1 MPSLRIELFLIFM
14 RYKSFPMKKFTVLF
28 SFILFGFTAY
38 SQTVFTKADTLRGS
52 LNENRDWFDIKHY
65 LIDLKPN
72 IENKTIQGEVRWY
85 AITTKTNHN
94 IQIDLQKPLI
104 IDQVLMIVGPLGR
117 FKLDTLDFTR
127 ENNIAIAFPKT
138 KLEIGEEFELIITYF
153 GKPREAIRPPWDGG
167 WIWKKDANGNPWIS
181 VACQGLGA
189 SVWYP
194 CKDIQSDEP
203 DNGATIDI
211 QIPKKYNI
219 KAISNGRPRNV
230 EFLPFSND
238 TIFSTRVTNPINNY
252 NIIPYI
258 GDYVGWSEQY
268 KGLKGDLDINYWV
281 LREDAEKAKKQFTQ
295 VPQML
300 KAFEYWFGPYPFY
313 EDGFQMIQSP
323 HLGMEHQSAI
333 AYGNKFANGY
343 LGRDLSGSGW
353 GLKWDYIIVHESGHE
368 WFANNITTKDI
379 ADMWVHE
386 GFTSYAETL
395 YTEYYYG
402 KEAGD
407 DYTYGLR
414 KRIMND
420 GPIIGHYGV
429 NNEGSGDMY
438 AKGAVMLHS
447 IRKSINN
454 DSLFRSILIGLNKDF
469 YHQTVTTEQIENYI
483 STKSG
488 INFSKV
494 FDQYLRNIQIPV
506 FAYSYDKKE
515 KILTYQWKNCVNG
528 FNLPLHF
535 KYEGQQFDFLPADYI
550 PQKRLIKLDNFNEA
564 AFGDAIK
571 RLYYV
576 QINNENNGN

>member
-1 MPSLRIELFLIFM
+1 
-14 RYKSFPMKKFTVLF
+14 MKQLTFLF
-28 SFILFGFTAY
+28 STFLLGISTYA
-38 SQTVFTKADTLRGS
+38 QPIFTKADTLRGS
-52 LNENRDWFDIKHY
+52 LNENRDWFDVKHY
-65 LIDLKPN
+65 VISVTPN
-72 IENKTIQGEVRWY
+72 IENKTIQGEVRWN
-85 AITTKTNHN
+85 AIVTKTNNN
-94 IQIDLQKPLI
+94 IQIDLQQPLI
-104 IDQVLMIVGPLGR
+104 IENILMIVDPMGK
-117 FKLDTLDFTR
+117 FKLDTLAFTR

-138 KLEIGEEFELIITYF
+138 KLLIGEEFQLIITYY

-167 WIWKKDANGNPWIS
+167 WIWEKDANGKPWVS

-194 CKDIQSDEP
+194 CKDVQSDEP

-219 KAISNGRPRNV
+219 IAISNGRQLDV
-230 EFLPFSND
+230 EFLPYSKDTVFS
-238 TIFSTRVTNPINNY
+238 SRVKNPINNY

-258 GDYVGWSEQY
+258 GDYIGWSEKY
-268 KGLKGDLDINYWV
+268 KGLKGNLDIQYWA
-281 LREDAEKAKKQFTQ
+281 LREDSAKARKQYTQ

-313 EDGFQMIQSP
+313 EDGFKMVQSP

-386 GFTSYAETL
+386 GFTSYSETL
-395 YTEYYYG
+395 FTEYYYG
-402 KEAGD
+402 KDAGD

-420 GPIIGHYGV
+420 RPIIGYYGV

-454 DSLFRSILIGLNKDF
+454 DNLFRSILIGLNKDF
-469 YHQTVTTEQIENYI
+469 YHQTVTTDEIENYI
-483 STKSG
+483 SKKSG

-494 FDQYLRNIQIPV
+494 FDQYLRTVQIPV
-506 FAYSYDKKE
+506 FSYSYDKKE
-515 KILTYQWKNCVNG
+515 KILTYQWKNCVKG
-528 FNLPLHF
+528 FDQPLHF
-535 KYEGQQFDFLPADYI
+535 IYQGQQFDFLPADYI
-550 PQKRLIKLDNFNEA
+550 PQKRLIKIDNFNET
-564 AFGDAIK
+564 AFGEAIK

-576 QINNENNGN
+576 QISIDNATK

>member
-1 MPSLRIELFLIFM
+1 
-14 RYKSFPMKKFTVLF
+14 MKQLT
-28 SFILFGFTAY
+28 ILFFAILLGLSSYA
-38 SQTVFTKADTLRGS
+38 QPVFTKADTLRGS
-52 LNENRDWFDIKHY
+52 LNENRDWFDVKYYTLH
-65 LIDLKPN
+65 IDPNLEEHSLDKSSVTWDCLVLKPYQ
-72 IENKTIQGEVRWY
+72 T
-85 AITTKTNHN
+85 
-94 IQIDLQKPLI
+94 IQIDLQQPLI
-104 IDQVLMIVGPLGR
+104 IDEINFRLVTKMNGYYQNIGYA
-117 FKLDTLDFTR
+117 KKIKFTR
-127 ENNIAIAFPKT
+127 DGNIAIANIDTTLK
-138 KLEIGEEFELIITYF
+138 KGDYF
-153 GKPREAIRPPWDGG
+153 SISISYHGKPREAVRPPWDGG
-167 WIWKKDANGNPWIS
+167 WIWKKDSNGKPWVS

-203 DNGATIDI
+203 DDGVRIFLKTFDGLES
-211 QIPKKYNI
+211 
-219 KAISNGRPRNV
+219 ISNGRSVIEEPGANRMGDWIV
-230 EFLPFSND
+230 K
-238 TIFSTRVTNPINNY
+238 NPINNY

-258 GDYVGWSEQY
+258 GDYVGWNEKY
-268 KGLKGDLDINYWV
+268 KGLKGDLDINYWA
-281 LREDAEKAKKQFTQ
+281 LREDTTKAKKQYTQ
-295 VPQML
+295 VKDML

-313 EDGFQMIQSP
+313 EDGYQIVQSP

-386 GFTSYAETL
+386 GFTSYSETL
-395 YTEYYYG
+395 FTEYYYG

-429 NNEGSGDMY
+429 NNEGSSDMY

-469 YHQTVTTEQIENYI
+469 YHQTVTTDEIENYI
-483 STKSG
+483 SKKSG

-494 FDQYLRNIQIPV
+494 FDQYLRTIQIPV
-506 FAYSYDKKE
+506 FSYSYDKKE
-515 KILTYQWKNCVNG
+515 KILTYQWKNCVKG
-528 FNLPLHF
+528 FDLPLHF

-550 PQKRLIKLDNFNEA
+550 PQKRLIKLDNFNETV
-564 AFGDAIK
+564 FGEAIK

-576 QINNENNGN
+576 QINNENAGK

>member
-1 MPSLRIELFLIFM
+1 
-14 RYKSFPMKKFTVLF
+14 MKQLTILF
-28 SFILFGFTAY
+28 SAILLGLSVNA
-38 SQTVFTKADTLRGS
+38 QPVFTKADTLRGS
-52 LNENRDWFDIKHY
+52 LNENRDWFDVKHY
-65 LIDLKPN
+65 VISVVPN
-72 IENKTIQGEVRWY
+72 IENKTIQGEVRWN
-85 AITTKTNHN
+85 AIATKTNNN
-94 IQIDLQKPLI
+94 IQIDLQQPLKI
-104 IDQVLMIVGPLGR
+104 QNILMIVDPKGK
-117 FKLDTLDFTR
+117 FKLDTLNFTR
-127 ENNIAIAFPKT
+127 DNNVAIAFPKT
-138 KLEIGEEFELIITYF
+138 KLKMGEEFELIISYY
-153 GKPREAIRPPWDGG
+153 GKPREAVNPPWDGG
-167 WIWKKDANGNPWIS
+167 WIWKKDANGKPWIS

-194 CKDIQSDEP
+194 CKDVQSDEP

-219 KAISNGRPRNV
+219 RAISNGRQRNV

-238 TIFSTRVTNPINNY
+238 TLFSSRVTNPINNY

-258 GDYVGWSEQY
+258 GDYIGWADTY
-268 KGLKGDLDINYWV
+268 KGLKGNLDLHYWA
-281 LREDAEKAKKQFTQ
+281 LREDSAKARKQYTQ
-295 VPQML
+295 VKDML

-313 EDGFQMIQSP
+313 EDGFQIIQSP

-386 GFTSYAETL
+386 GFTSYSETL

-402 KEAGD
+402 KDAGD

-469 YHQTVTTEQIENYI
+469 YHQTVTTYEIENYI
-483 STKSG
+483 SKKSG

-494 FDQYLRNIQIPV
+494 FDQYLRTVQIPV
-506 FAYSYDKKE
+506 FSYSYDKKE
-515 KILTYQWKNCVNG
+515 KILTYQWKNCVKG
-528 FNLPLHF
+528 FDQPLHF

-550 PQKRLIKLDNFNEA
+550 PQKRLIKLDNFNET
-564 AFGDAIK
+564 AFGEAIK

-576 QINNENNGN
+576 QINNENAGK

>member
-1 MPSLRIELFLIFM
+1 
-14 RYKSFPMKKFTVLF
+14 MKQLTFLF
-28 SFILFGFTAY
+28 SAILLGLSSHA
-38 SQTVFTKADTLRGS
+38 QPVFTKADTLRGS
-52 LNENRDWFDIKHY
+52 LNENRDWFDVKHY
-65 LIDLKPN
+65 VISVVPN
-72 IENKTIQGEVRWY
+72 IENKTIQGEVRWN
-85 AITTKTNHN
+85 AIATKTNNN
-94 IQIDLQKPLI
+94 IQIDLQQPLKI
-104 IDQVLMIVGPLGR
+104 QNILMIVDPKGK
-117 FKLDTLDFTR
+117 FKLDTLNFTR
-127 ENNIAIAFPKT
+127 DNNVAIAFPKT
-138 KLEIGEEFELIITYF
+138 KLKMGEEFELIISYY

-167 WIWKKDANGNPWIS
+167 WIWKKDANGNPWVS

-194 CKDIQSDEP
+194 CKDVQSDEP

-219 KAISNGRPRNV
+219 RAISNGRQRNV

-238 TIFSTRVTNPINNY
+238 TLFSSRVTNPINNY

-258 GDYVGWSEQY
+258 GDYIGWADTY
-268 KGLKGDLDINYWV
+268 KGLKGNLDLHYWA
-281 LREDAEKAKKQFTQ
+281 LREDSAKARKQYTQ
-295 VPQML
+295 VKDML

-313 EDGFQMIQSP
+313 EDGFQIIQSP

-386 GFTSYAETL
+386 GFTSYSETL

-402 KEAGD
+402 KDAGD

-469 YHQTVTTEQIENYI
+469 YHQTVTTYEIENYI
-483 STKSG
+483 SKKSG

-494 FDQYLRNIQIPV
+494 FDQYLRTVQIPV
-506 FAYSYDKKE
+506 FSYSYDKKE
-515 KILTYQWKNCVNG
+515 KILTYQWKNCVKG
-528 FNLPLHF
+528 FDQPLHF

-550 PQKRLIKLDNFNEA
+550 PQKRLIKLDNFNET
-564 AFGDAIK
+564 AFGEAIK

-576 QINNENNGN
+576 QINNEDAGK